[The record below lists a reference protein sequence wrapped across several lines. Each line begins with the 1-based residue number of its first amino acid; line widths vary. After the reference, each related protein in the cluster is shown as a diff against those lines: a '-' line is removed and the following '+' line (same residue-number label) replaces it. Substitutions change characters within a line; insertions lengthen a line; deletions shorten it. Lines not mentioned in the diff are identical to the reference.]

1 MAIIPWEPLKDI
13 ERFFEEDWDF
23 LPLLPIKG
31 LKVPE
36 ADIYETDKDLIIEMP
51 LAGVKPE
58 DVEISLQDNVL
69 TIKGEMKEEKEEKE
83 RNYYRKEIKRGKFE
97 RSFALPTEVKG
108 EKATAESENGILRI
122 ILPKV
127 KVAKAGKKIAIK
139 VKK

>member
-1 MAIIPWEPLKDI
+1 MALIPWEPLRDI
-13 ERFFEEDWDF
+13 ERFFEEEWDF

-31 LKVPE
+31 FKVPE
-36 ADIYETDKDLIIEMP
+36 ADVYETDKDVVIEMP

-58 DVEISLQDNVL
+58 DVEISLQDNIL
-69 TIKGEMKEEKEEKE
+69 TVRGEMKEEKEEKE
-83 RNYYRKEIKRGKFE
+83 RNYYRKEIRRGKFE
-97 RSFALPTEVKG
+97 RSFSLPTEVKG

-127 KVAKAGKKIAIK
+127 KVVKAGKKISIK

>member
-69 TIKGEMKEEKEEKE
+69 TVKGEMKEEKEEKE

-97 RSFALPTEVKG
+97 RS
-108 EKATAESENGILRI
+108 
-122 ILPKV
+122 
-127 KVAKAGKKIAIK
+127 IK
-139 VKK
+139 